1 MLISIKIPKEKNMHI
16 AIREISTIIERDSK
30 DTTYKFALLRACIQ
44 VTQEYSHYA
53 VISKDE
59 ATYPMGLI
67 ILKWIE
73 YYYAIFEDDRFIPQ
87 RNGDS
92 PQRSLAFRKAF
103 NAVIDSYRSGLG
115 YHQLKRDLKTGTF
128 DSEQNKLVAE
138 LVKVLKDTIVK
149 MPMTYIGGAI
159 NKGGQIFKYKKDSTF
174 RVQKTTSLTDEHII
188 NTCGTFTIPRNYHDA
203 FMLLGSFITG
213 TRSLLF
219 EWADFTLRAD
229 SKKLFTKGEILQLL
243 DPLYD
248 KEREVSEIKTFFE
261 KQKKQDLLCVWSGK
275 PIQDDLNIDH
285 MMPYSLWKNNDFWNL
300 LPTKSVINAKK
311 SDKIPSPDLLDQ
323 QKDLIVHYWEL
334 VHREYRNRFQKE
346 LQLSLLGI
354 EPFMEKNWQNK
365 SFESLRNKCEYLISK
380 HGLEP
385 FKL

>member
-1 MLISIKIPKEKNMHI
+1 MNL

-44 VTQEYSHYA
+44 VTQEYGHYA
-53 VISKDE
+53 IIDKDE
-59 ATYPMGLI
+59 ATYPLGLI

-92 PQRSLAFRKAF
+92 PKRSLAFREAF
-103 NAVIDSYRSGLG
+103 NAVIYTYKNGLG
-115 YHQLKRDLKTGTF
+115 YHQLKRDLKTGNF
-128 DSEQNKLVAE
+128 EGHQKELVAE
-138 LVKVLKDTIVK
+138 LIKVLKDTIVR

-159 NKGGQIFKYKKDSTF
+159 NKGGQIFIYKKDSTF
-174 RVQKTTSLTDEHII
+174 RVQSASSLTDENVI
-188 NTCGTFTIPRNYHDA
+188 NTCGTFTIPRNYHEA
-203 FMLLGSFITG
+203 FMLLGSFING

-229 SKKLFTKGEILQLL
+229 SRKIFTKGEILQLL

-248 KEREVSEIKTFFE
+248 KEREVGEIKTFYE
-261 KQKKQDLLCVWSGK
+261 KQNKQDLLCVWSGK
-275 PIQDDLNIDH
+275 PIKGDMNIDH

-300 LPTKSVINAKK
+300 LPAKSIINGKK
-311 SDKIPSPDLLDQ
+311 RDKIPSLELLAR
-323 QKDLIVHYWEL
+323 QKDLIIYYWEML
-334 VHREYRNRFQKE
+334 YNAYPNRFQKE

-354 EPFMEKNWQNK
+354 APFENTNWQKK
-365 SFESLRNKCEYLISK
+365 SFKSLENKCDYLITQR
-380 HGLEP
+380 GLEP
-385 FKL
+385 